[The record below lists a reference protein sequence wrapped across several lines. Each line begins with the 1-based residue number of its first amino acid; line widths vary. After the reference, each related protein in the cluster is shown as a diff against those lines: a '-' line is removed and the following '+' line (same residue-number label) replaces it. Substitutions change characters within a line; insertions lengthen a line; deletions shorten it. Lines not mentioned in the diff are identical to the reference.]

1 MDERKGYVQL
11 IFYSILAGSVGI
23 FVRLTENM
31 GSFSIV
37 FFRASI
43 ATVFIFLAIIS
54 LKKLKEIKL
63 TDPGKT
69 LLVGLFQGLA
79 ILLYFSALL
88 RTNVSNAVFL
98 MYTAPI
104 FSVIMSKFLLK
115 EKIEKETL
123 IEIFITMSGILLIL
137 DPRTFSLKSSET
149 IGNLMALASGFFYAA
164 MAVISKPVL
173 KKKSGYYVAFWQY
186 LIISFMFIVFLDF
199 GSFSAAFNNWWQL
212 GLIGVVSTGV
222 AFILF
227 MEGVKKVEAQKIFIV
242 TSLEPLTGTVLAIIV
257 LSEVPTFLTVVGGT
271 FILYG
276 VYRVTRRSPLER
288 F

>member
-11 IFYSILAGSVGI
+11 IFYSILAGSVGV

-31 GSFSIV
+31 GAFSIV

-63 TDPGKT
+63 TDPFNT
-69 LLVGLFQGLA
+69 LLIGIFQGLA
-79 ILLYFSALL
+79 IFLYFGALL
-88 RTNVSNAVFL
+88 RTDVSNAVFL
-98 MYTAPI
+98 MYTAPV
-104 FSVIMSKFLLK
+104 FSVIMARLLLK

-123 IEIFITMSGILLIL
+123 VEIFITMLGVLLIMN
-137 DPRTFSLKSSET
+137 PGTFSFQSTEAV
-149 IGNLMALASGFFYAA
+149 GNIMALASGFFYAT

-186 LIISFMFIVFLDF
+186 LIISFMFTVFLDF
-199 GSFSAAFNNWWQL
+199 GSFSAASNNWWQL
-212 GLIGVVSTGV
+212 GLIGVVSTGA

-227 MEGVKKVEAQKIFIV
+227 MKGVKKVQAQKIFIV
-242 TSLEPLTGTVLAIIV
+242 TSLEPLTGTVLAVIV
-257 LSEVPTFLTVVGGT
+257 LSEVPTFLTVVGGA

-276 VYRVTRRSPLER
+276 VYRVTRKSPLKR